1 MNILIPSNSWYYL
14 LKTFLE
20 FYFSF
25 GCAGSL
31 FLCKIFSSF
40 GEWGLLSSCSVLVS
54 HCGGL
59 SCCRAQALGHAG
71 FSSCSSLA
79 LEHRLNSC
87 GAGAWHLG
95 MGLNLCLLHGH
106 VDSLPL
112 SHQGSP
118 WCYLYHIL
126 DATKIMICFWDI
138 CSISLIGIW
147 SYPRN
152 ILI

>member
-1 MNILIPSNSWYYL
+1 MFI
-14 LKTFLE
+14 
-20 FYFSF
+20 YFSF

-31 FLCKIFSSF
+31 LLCKFFSSF

-59 SCCRAQALGHAG
+59 SRCRAQALGHAG

-79 LEHRLNSC
+79 LEHGVNSC
-87 GAGAWHLG
+87 VQGLG
-95 MGLNLCLLHGH
+95 TLAFGVFPDQGSNLCLLHGH

-126 DATKIMICFWDI
+126 DSTKIMICFWDI